1 MAFPAHSITGPGA
14 AGSSEPPTWLA
25 MACGEETTT
34 GIHFYLSVPLNSLTP
49 PLGGVSREDVGALP
63 PASCSLRSSPAWLGL
78 DSDRDMGGVPFLA
91 IPLPEEVLGLAVSAG
106 APSHL

>member
-1 MAFPAHSITGPGA
+1 M
-14 AGSSEPPTWLA
+14 W
-25 MACGEETTT
+25 
-34 GIHFYLSVPLNSLTP
+34 
-49 PLGGVSREDVGALP
+49 GALP

-91 IPLPEEVLGLAVSAG
+91 NPLPEEVLGLAVSAG